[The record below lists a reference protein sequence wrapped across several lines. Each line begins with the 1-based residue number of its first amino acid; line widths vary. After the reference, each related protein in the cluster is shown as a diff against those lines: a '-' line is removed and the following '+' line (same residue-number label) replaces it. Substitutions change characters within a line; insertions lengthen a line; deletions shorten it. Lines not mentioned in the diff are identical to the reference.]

1 MGHSESWRPPPTRIL
16 SRHLHRH
23 HHPLNPDTKSRHKTP
38 KQPPCLRRRPPAR
51 LPARA
56 PTSPPAAR
64 ERRTPTCRS
73 AVCPPTC
80 SSPTT
85 SVTRFARRTLVSSS
99 ARSAR
104 SLVRSGR
111 ASTTSR
117 GLPTRPRL
125 PLTRSVTRRRRQPT
139 LLVART
145 RTKRSRR
152 SPSGLLSLHVSN
164 VFLALFSCASRST
177 VSCIFTRA
185 GRGKGFHG
193 TDGVESCGLNDSCV
207 SLVGNDT
214 KG

>member
-1 MGHSESWRPPPTRIL
+1 MGRPPPTRIL

-23 HHPLNPDTKSRHKTP
+23 HHLNLDTKSRHKTP

-64 ERRTPTCRS
+64 GRRTPTCRS

-104 SLVRSGR
+104 SLVR
-111 ASTTSR
+111 
-117 GLPTRPRL
+117 
-125 PLTRSVTRRRRQPT
+125 RRRQPT

-145 RTKRSRR
+145 KTKRSRH
-152 SPSGLLSLHVSN
+152 SPSGLSSLHASN
-164 VFLALFSCASRST
+164 VFFSAVQLHISQHSELYLHQSWAGEG
-177 VSCIFTRA
+177 VS
-185 GRGKGFHG
+185 
-193 TDGVESCGLNDSCV
+193 
-207 SLVGNDT
+207 
-214 KG
+214 

>member
-1 MGHSESWRPPPTRIL
+1 MGTTHSESWRPPPTRIL

-23 HHPLNPDTKSRHKTP
+23 HHLSNSHTSRHKTP

-56 PTSPPAAR
+56 LTSPPAAR

-85 SVTRFARRTLVSSS
+85 SVTRFARGTLVSSS

-117 GLPTRPRL
+117 RLPTRPRL

-152 SPSGLLSLHVSN
+152 SPSGLLSLHASN
-164 VFLALFSCASRST
+164 VFFSAVQLHISQHSELYLHQSWAGEG
-177 VSCIFTRA
+177 VS
-185 GRGKGFHG
+185 
-193 TDGVESCGLNDSCV
+193 
-207 SLVGNDT
+207 
-214 KG
+214 

>member
-1 MGHSESWRPPPTRIL
+1 MGTHSESWRPPPTRIL
-16 SRHLHRH
+16 SRRLHRH
-23 HHPLNPDTKSRHKTP
+23 HHLSNSDTSRHKTP

-85 SVTRFARRTLVSSS
+85 SATRFARRTLVSSS

-117 GLPTRPRL
+117 RLPTRPRL
-125 PLTRSVTRRRRQPT
+125 LPTRSVTRRRRQPT

-145 RTKRSRR
+145 RTKRSRL
-152 SPSGLLSLHVSN
+152 SPSRLLSLHASKCL
-164 VFLALFSCASRST
+164 LALASCASRST

-185 GRGKGFHG
+185 GRVGERVSRYGWR
-193 TDGVESCGLNDSCV
+193 GVLWAQ
-207 SLVGNDT
+207 L
-214 KG
+214 

>member
-1 MGHSESWRPPPTRIL
+1 MGSESWRPPPTRIL

-23 HHPLNPDTKSRHKTP
+23 HHLSNSHTSRHKTP

-56 PTSPPAAR
+56 LTSPPAAR

-117 GLPTRPRL
+117 RL
-125 PLTRSVTRRRRQPT
+125 PT

-152 SPSGLLSLHVSN
+152 SPSGLLSLHASN
-164 VFLALFSCASRST
+164 VFLALFSCAPRST

-214 KG
+214 KR

>member
-1 MGHSESWRPPPTRIL
+1 MGTHSESWRPPPTRIL

-23 HHPLNPDTKSRHKTP
+23 HHLSNSHTSRHKTP

-56 PTSPPAAR
+56 LTSLP
-64 ERRTPTCRS
+64 
-73 AVCPPTC
+73 
-80 SSPTT
+80 
-85 SVTRFARRTLVSSS
+85 

-117 GLPTRPRL
+117 RLPTRPRL

-152 SPSGLLSLHVSN
+152 SPSGLLSLHASN
-164 VFLALFSCASRST
+164 VFFSAVQLHIS
-177 VSCIFTRA
+177 
-185 GRGKGFHG
+185 
-193 TDGVESCGLNDSCV
+193 
-207 SLVGNDT
+207 
-214 KG
+214 

>member
-1 MGHSESWRPPPTRIL
+1 MGTHSESWRPPPTRIL

-23 HHPLNPDTKSRHKTP
+23 HHLSNSHTSRHETP
-38 KQPPCLRRRPPAR
+38 KQPPCPRRRPPAR

-56 PTSPPAAR
+56 LTSPPAAR

-85 SVTRFARRTLVSSS
+85 NVTRFARRTLVSSS

-111 ASTTSR
+111 ASTT
-117 GLPTRPRL
+117 
-125 PLTRSVTRRRRQPT
+125 RRRLPT

-152 SPSGLLSLHVSN
+152 SPSGLLSLHASN
-164 VFLALFSCASRST
+164 VFFSAVQLHISQHSELYLHQSWAGEG
-177 VSCIFTRA
+177 VS
-185 GRGKGFHG
+185 
-193 TDGVESCGLNDSCV
+193 
-207 SLVGNDT
+207 
-214 KG
+214 

>member
-1 MGHSESWRPPPTRIL
+1 MGTHSESWRPPPTRIL

-23 HHPLNPDTKSRHKTP
+23 HHLSNSHTSRHKTP

-56 PTSPPAAR
+56 LTSPPAAR

-99 ARSAR
+99 AGSAR

-117 GLPTRPRL
+117 RLPTRPRL

-145 RTKRSRR
+145 RTRCRPSADLDYFQPKKQEITHTDKR
-152 SPSGLLSLHVSN
+152 LHCYSATRPRYE
-164 VFLALFSCASRST
+164 LESAQTS
-177 VSCIFTRA
+177 FTTTTA
-185 GRGKGFHG
+185 TIPDCKISF
-193 TDGVESCGLNDSCV
+193 TC
-207 SLVGNDT
+207 
-214 KG
+214 

>member
-1 MGHSESWRPPPTRIL
+1 MGTHSESWRPPPTRIL

-23 HHPLNPDTKSRHKTP
+23 HHLSNSDTSRHRTP
-38 KQPPCLRRRPPAR
+38 TQPPCLRRRPPAR

-56 PTSPPAAR
+56 LTSPPAAR

-117 GLPTRPRL
+117 RLPTRPRL
-125 PLTRSVTRRRRQPT
+125 LPTRSVTRRRRQPT

-145 RTKRSRR
+145 KSISTFVSACFQMSFSAGQLRISQH
-152 SPSGLLSLHVSN
+152 SELYLHQSW
-164 VFLALFSCASRST
+164 
-177 VSCIFTRA
+177 A
-185 GRGKGFHG
+185 GGGKGL
-193 TDGVESCGLNDSCV
+193 TVRMAW
-207 SLVGNDT
+207 SLVGSMIAVSRLWEMIPKDSEI
-214 KG
+214 

>member
-1 MGHSESWRPPPTRIL
+1 MGTTHSESWRPPPTRIL

-23 HHPLNPDTKSRHKTP
+23 HHLSNSHTSRHKTP

-56 PTSPPAAR
+56 LTSPPAAR

-85 SVTRFARRTLVSSS
+85 SATRFARRTLVSSS

-117 GLPTRPRL
+117 RLPT
-125 PLTRSVTRRRRQPT
+125 RRRQPT

-152 SPSGLLSLHVSN
+152 SPSGLLSLHASN
-164 VFLALFSCASRST
+164 VFFSAVQLHISQHSELYLHQSWAGEG
-177 VSCIFTRA
+177 VS
-185 GRGKGFHG
+185 
-193 TDGVESCGLNDSCV
+193 
-207 SLVGNDT
+207 
-214 KG
+214 